1 MSYKE
6 KPQLHLYEYKNN
18 SFIQTAIIDDYKEV
32 SFERN
37 LYSAGTF
44 TITINYN
51 IPNALLFERGMFIQ
65 FGSDPYDFG
74 EILSIRDS
82 IGQDGKDSQIR
93 TITGYDARY
102 IFKRRII
109 KNLNSNGMWKMTAKG
124 EVCLRNLVADQCG
137 VNAETKRRLP
147 IINAIPSAENAI
159 GKEYSVSE
167 QFTNLYE
174 VCKTIATQSEIGWR
188 VKFDNGSLKLECFE
202 GTDRSNTV
210 QFSTD
215 FDSLRNGEF
224 SDSSESYSNA
234 IYIGGKGQND
244 ERDIYEGEDGTPNG
258 LDRFEAWDDQSQMT
272 TTDEYT
278 AEALSMLSQYGQ
290 TVNVSGN
297 GLAKCPY
304 IYKEQYDV
312 GDIITI
318 AFSGKTAKVQIL
330 SVTERWAW
338 NQYDINF
345 SFGKPQN
352 NLAEQL
358 QLMLRKIQGASNKAN
373 ATESVK
379 WYTIPTATSMLAD
392 DVTFN
397 TIGFT
402 GTMTANSTFTLY
414 RDSEGTGAKS
424 YNIYTKNLSGNYNL
438 TLTTGVSGKSNFTI
452 KGGQNI
458 VARILV
464 DEEGN
469 IISQGMTATSVI
481 ESGNTQPAT
490 SGGVADAIQDVV
502 DVSSSLPTDAVLH
515 YSFDDVP
522 DYPDGTATLR
532 QMEFSDTGG
541 WTATSDMTLTVENNS
556 LKIQSTGTRSVILA
570 THSALRSAT
579 LKGQLVKLKLISPNP
594 INSCAMQEQKGPSY
608 PSYLLTKISQSGNE
622 YIYAGVMPTDI
633 TAFSYLVIG
642 YQYQSQTDYI
652 LLEQIYIGDGSYST
666 PIIDNAN
673 GQNNVTNNGGIATK
687 GVSGKGVY
695 FLNGKYATANNF
707 NFTDNFSI
715 SVWVKPDNMENG
727 KKREIVSKSR
737 CFFLRNGD
745 GGSNNYL
752 FGAVYNKSTSIY
764 AFFIVQ
770 STLLDNTKYTHICI
784 TKNGTTVKA
793 FVDGGS
799 RRITNLNFTEMN
811 INNNN
816 LIINATDN
824 TSPQSVDD
832 LLIFD
837 RALSDTEVKALYQNK
852 ANTPKYYSWAD
863 WKLSQV

>member
-18 SFIQTAIIDDYKEV
+18 SFIQTAIIDDYQEV

-74 EILSIRDS
+74 EILSIRDV
-82 IGQDGKDSQIR
+82 IGQDGKGSQIR

-109 KNLNSNGMWKMTAKG
+109 KNLNANGMWKMTAKG
-124 EVCLRNLVADQCG
+124 EICLRNLIADQCG
-137 VNAETKRRLP
+137 ANAEEKRRLP
-147 IINAIPSAENAI
+147 ITNTIPLNENAL

-188 VKFDNGSLKLECFE
+188 VKFDNGSLKLECYE
-202 GTDRSNTV
+202 GTDRSDTV

-258 LDRFEAWDDQSQMT
+258 LERFEAWDAQSQMT

-304 IYKEQYDV
+304 VYKEQYNV

-318 AFSGKTAKVQIL
+318 SFSGKMAKVQIL

-358 QLMLRKIQGASNKAN
+358 QLMLRKIQGASNKEK

-379 WYTIPTATSMLAD
+379 WYTIPTVTSMPAD

-402 GTMTANSTFTLY
+402 GTMTANSTFALY
-414 RDSEGTGAKS
+414 RDSEGTGSKS
-424 YNIYTKNLSGNYNL
+424 YNVYCKNLSGNYTL
-438 TLTTGVSGKSNFTI
+438 TLTTGVSGATNFTI
-452 KGGQNI
+452 KGGSNI

-464 DEEGN
+464 DENGN
-469 IISQGMTATSVI
+469 IVSQGMTATSVV
-481 ESGNTQPAT
+481 ESGNNQPAT
-490 SGGVADAIQDVV
+490 SSGVSNAINNLNIQSVGSTSFKARLYSNIVNNTEYEFADIVSISDVTNAIISISTTSLGNVCGSTWL
-502 DVSSSLPTDAVLH
+502 VSIGNSEETCGIILLNKSGYGNGNKTLLKVNYDAVGNCSLVFKLSSL
-515 YSFDDVP
+515 
-522 DYPDGTATLR
+522 GI
-532 QMEFSDTGG
+532 FS
-541 WTATSDMTLTVENNS
+541 NNN
-556 LKIQSTGTRSVILA
+556 QSGYISILC
-570 THSALRSAT
+570 LNGQAT
-579 LKGQLVKLKLISPNP
+579 LKEKTTTQTSRSFTKSLETNQLDGNQIATDTLIDGVITNAKILNP
-594 INSCAMQEQKGPSY
+594 IFNMVNSGGSTTFYKISGMMGISMEAVFLLQSRAGELIVISCGHGDVTTLETPKIKR
-608 PSYLLTKISQSGNE
+608 LLTTYSKI
-622 YIYAGVMPTDI
+622 AG
-633 TAFSYLVIG
+633 FSYSGSDVYMAVNAYSHECILTQIAG
-642 YQYQSQTDYI
+642 NRITSISITSATQAQYNA
-652 LLEQIYIGDGSYST
+652 GT
-666 PIIDNAN
+666 PITIE
-673 GQNNVTNNGGIATK
+673 T
-687 GVSGKGVY
+687 
-695 FLNGKYATANNF
+695 
-707 NFTDNFSI
+707 
-715 SVWVKPDNMENG
+715 
-727 KKREIVSKSR
+727 
-737 CFFLRNGD
+737 
-745 GGSNNYL
+745 
-752 FGAVYNKSTSIY
+752 
-764 AFFIVQ
+764 
-770 STLLDNTKYTHICI
+770 
-784 TKNGTTVKA
+784 
-793 FVDGGS
+793 
-799 RRITNLNFTEMN
+799 
-811 INNNN
+811 
-816 LIINATDN
+816 
-824 TSPQSVDD
+824 
-832 LLIFD
+832 
-837 RALSDTEVKALYQNK
+837 
-852 ANTPKYYSWAD
+852 
-863 WKLSQV
+863 

>member
-1 MSYKE
+1 MKE
-6 KPQLHLYEYKNN
+6 KPILKLYKYEYSQFKQI
-18 SFIQTAIIDDYKEV
+18 SQIDDYQEI
-32 SFERN
+32 SFEHN
-37 LYSAGTF
+37 LYSAGQF

-74 EILSIRDS
+74 EILSIRDV
-82 IGQDGKDSQIR
+82 IGQDGKGSQIR

-109 KNLNSNGMWKMTAKG
+109 KNLNANGMWKMTAKG
-124 EVCLRNLVADQCG
+124 EICLRNLIADQCG
-137 VNAETKRRLP
+137 ANAEEKRRLP
-147 IINAIPSAENAI
+147 VTNTIPLNENAL

-188 VKFDNGSLKLECFE
+188 VKFDNGSLKLECYE
-202 GTDRSNTV
+202 GTDRSDTV

-304 IYKEQYDV
+304 IYKEQYNV

-318 AFSGKTAKVQIL
+318 SFSGKKAVVQIL

-358 QLMLRKIQGASNKAN
+358 QLMLRKIQGASNKEK

-379 WYTIPTATSMLAD
+379 WYTIPTATSMPAD

-402 GTMTANSTFTLY
+402 GTLTANSTFTLY

-424 YNIYTKNLSGNYNL
+424 YNVYCKNLSGNYTL
-438 TLTTGVSGKSNFTI
+438 TLTTGVSGATNFTI
-452 KGGQNI
+452 KGGSNI

-464 DEEGN
+464 DENGN
-469 IISQGMTATSVI
+469 IVSQGMTATSVI
-481 ESGNTQPAT
+481 ESGNNQPAT
-490 SGGVADAIQDVV
+490 SDGVNGAISAEEYARNMAIANAIKPVMRPKDDFGVVSTLAQFEANLVSGTKATACCGSQYITDGPGNGEWYNFIYIPHRNGIDKDSYLYGVLILCLMSVESNDVWIIHHLNGDWKSPLKIKD
-502 DVSSSLPTDAVLH
+502 DVSYEDITSECSAINDSITINKVYAYKQGNQVSLT
-515 YSFDDVP
+515 FDVTTKGASYAIVRIP
-522 DYPDGTATLR
+522 QRYT
-532 QMEFSDTGG
+532 E
-541 WTATSDMTLTVENNS
+541 
-556 LKIQSTGTRSVILA
+556 
-570 THSALRSAT
+570 RSADFNHQWWRYFVDNQT
-579 LKGQLVKLKLISPNP
+579 VIATTNQASEFYVMY
-594 INSCAMQEQKGPSY
+594 NSTVQ
-608 PSYLLTKISQSGNE
+608 
-622 YIYAGVMPTDI
+622 AGVSFI
-633 TAFSYLVIG
+633 
-642 YQYQSQTDYI
+642 QTFDY
-652 LLEQIYIGDGSYST
+652 
-666 PIIDNAN
+666 
-673 GQNNVTNNGGIATK
+673 
-687 GVSGKGVY
+687 
-695 FLNGKYATANNF
+695 
-707 NFTDNFSI
+707 
-715 SVWVKPDNMENG
+715 
-727 KKREIVSKSR
+727 
-737 CFFLRNGD
+737 
-745 GGSNNYL
+745 
-752 FGAVYNKSTSIY
+752 
-764 AFFIVQ
+764 FI
-770 STLLDNTKYTHICI
+770 
-784 TKNGTTVKA
+784 
-793 FVDGGS
+793 
-799 RRITNLNFTEMN
+799 
-811 INNNN
+811 
-816 LIINATDN
+816 
-824 TSPQSVDD
+824 
-832 LLIFD
+832 
-837 RALSDTEVKALYQNK
+837 
-852 ANTPKYYSWAD
+852 
-863 WKLSQV
+863 

>member
-1 MSYKE
+1 MSYKD

-18 SFIQTAIIDDYKEV
+18 SFLQIAIIDDFQEV
-32 SFERN
+32 SFEHN
-37 LYSAGTF
+37 LYSAGIF

-74 EILSIRDS
+74 EILSIRDV
-82 IGQDGKDSQIR
+82 IGQDGKGSQIR

-109 KNLNSNGMWKMTAKG
+109 KNLNANGMWKMTAKG
-124 EVCLRNLVADQCG
+124 ELCLRNLIADQCG
-137 VNAETKRRLP
+137 ANAEEKRRLP
-147 IINAIPSAENAI
+147 IINTIPQESDAL
-159 GKEYSVSE
+159 GKEYFVSE

-188 VKFDNGSLKLECFE
+188 VKFENGSLKLECYE
-202 GTDRSNTV
+202 GTDRSDTV

-244 ERDIYEGEDGTPNG
+244 ERDIYEGEDGNPNG

-304 IYKEQYDV
+304 VYKEQYDV

-358 QLMLRKIQGASNKAN
+358 QLMLRKIQGASNKEK

-379 WYTIPTATSMLAD
+379 WYTIPTVTSMPAD

-424 YNIYTKNLSGNYNL
+424 YNVYCKNLSGNYTL
-438 TLTTGVSGKSNFTI
+438 TLTTGVSGATNFTI
-452 KGGQNI
+452 KGGSNI

-464 DEEGN
+464 DENGN
-469 IISQGMTATSVI
+469 IVSQSMTATDAI
-481 ESGNTQPAT
+481 ESGNNQPAT
-490 SGGVADAIQDVV
+490 SGGVADELNNPIVKTFENGTGSDVIIHLGSFTTSNRRRIGLIADVETRRV
-502 DVSSSLPTDAVLH
+502 DSSAQEFVSIGIGNIWVLKSSPNFPYISEIYLYRTDDLH
-515 YSFDDVP
+515 YDVYLKAVSYAKTYIKITSPVNFTLDWFIVTSYQGTKVEPVSFISSDD
-522 DYPDGTATLR
+522 
-532 QMEFSDTGG
+532 
-541 WTATSDMTLTVENNS
+541 
-556 LKIQSTGTRSVILA
+556 
-570 THSALRSAT
+570 
-579 LKGQLVKLKLISPNP
+579 
-594 INSCAMQEQKGPSY
+594 
-608 PSYLLTKISQSGNE
+608 
-622 YIYAGVMPTDI
+622 
-633 TAFSYLVIG
+633 
-642 YQYQSQTDYI
+642 
-652 LLEQIYIGDGSYST
+652 
-666 PIIDNAN
+666 IDNIIYDTSITDCNNAFKKGKTKTYWFNSDVAN
-673 GQNNVTNNGGIATK
+673 IPTTNNGWYIISQCNPNQVSENNYITQIATVGSNFFK
-687 GVSGKGVY
+687 NEMYIRHAYLSGSSIVFSSWKKLINSADSIYVVSTTNTVVFDISSFYGSGLSLHFKFSATGNANRIHIAEGVV
-695 FLNGKYATANNF
+695 
-707 NFTDNFSI
+707 
-715 SVWVKPDNMENG
+715 SVWNNVG
-727 KKREIVSKSR
+727 KIEILYK
-737 CFFLRNGD
+737 
-745 GGSNNYL
+745 GSYISNITIDTQAKTITVDLTERTY
-752 FGAVYNKSTSIY
+752 GAWLSYEP
-764 AFFIVQ
+764 
-770 STLLDNTKYTHICI
+770 I
-784 TKNGTTVKA
+784 TD
-793 FVDGGS
+793 F
-799 RRITNLNFTEMN
+799 
-811 INNNN
+811 
-816 LIINATDN
+816 
-824 TSPQSVDD
+824 
-832 LLIFD
+832 
-837 RALSDTEVKALYQNK
+837 ALV
-852 ANTPKYYSWAD
+852 P
-863 WKLSQV
+863 

>member
-18 SFIQTAIIDDYKEV
+18 SFSQIAIIDDFQEV
-32 SFERN
+32 SFEHN

-74 EILSIRDS
+74 EILSIRDV
-82 IGQDGKDSQIR
+82 IGQDGKGSQIR
-93 TITGYDARY
+93 TIAGYDARY

-124 EVCLRNLVADQCG
+124 EICLRNLVADQCG
-137 VNAETKRRLP
+137 ANAEAKRRLP
-147 IINAIPSAENAI
+147 IINTIPSNENAI

-188 VKFDNGSLKLECFE
+188 VKFDNGSLSLECFE

-215 FDSLRNGEF
+215 FDSLRDGEF

-304 IYKEQYDV
+304 VYKEQYDV

-379 WYTIPTATSMLAD
+379 WYTIPTATSMPAD
-392 DVTFN
+392 DITFN

-402 GTMTANSTFTLY
+402 GTMNANSTFTLY

-424 YNIYTKNLSGNYNL
+424 YNVYCKNLSGNYTL
-438 TLTTGVSGKSNFTI
+438 TLTTRVSGASNFMI

-464 DEEGN
+464 DEDGN
-469 IISQGMTATSVI
+469 IINQGMTATDSV
-481 ESGNTQPAT
+481 ESGNTQPVT
-490 SGGVADAIQDVV
+490 SGGVYDILKHYPDVTYYNLAQSENIDCNNIKDRVCLVTALMNNWQD
-502 DVSSSLPTDAVLH
+502 LH
-515 YSFDDVP
+515 YPFQGLVFIITANNTDGDGFQKAISWG
-522 DYPDGTATLR
+522 YDGTFPEYTR
-532 QMEFSDTGG
+532 VCKNGVWQSWISIIKDTDIVNSVTKNNMNPVTSNAVYQIMMGKISYYVKILGNGDSTKLPLFENKIVIIFFRNGETIYQSRCSIVSVAYGG
-541 WTATSDMTLTVENNS
+541 VMKEDILYDNNLNLS
-556 LKIQSTGTRSVILA
+556 LSYDYSTGD
-570 THSALRSAT
+570 
-579 LKGQLVKLKLISPNP
+579 
-594 INSCAMQEQKGPSY
+594 
-608 PSYLLTKISQSGNE
+608 LT
-622 YIYAGVMPTDI
+622 
-633 TAFSYLVIG
+633 
-642 YQYQSQTDYI
+642 
-652 LLEQIYIGDGSYST
+652 
-666 PIIDNAN
+666 
-673 GQNNVTNNGGIATK
+673 VTNN
-687 GVSGKGVY
+687 SG
-695 FLNGKYATANNF
+695 
-707 NFTDNFSI
+707 
-715 SVWVKPDNMENG
+715 
-727 KKREIVSKSR
+727 
-737 CFFLRNGD
+737 
-745 GGSNNYL
+745 
-752 FGAVYNKSTSIY
+752 
-764 AFFIVQ
+764 
-770 STLLDNTKYTHICI
+770 
-784 TKNGTTVKA
+784 
-793 FVDGGS
+793 
-799 RRITNLNFTEMN
+799 
-811 INNNN
+811 N
-816 LIINATDN
+816 LIIGWYI
-824 TSPQSVDD
+824 S
-832 LLIFD
+832 
-837 RALSDTEVKALYQNK
+837 
-852 ANTPKYYSWAD
+852 TP
-863 WKLSQV
+863 

>member
-1 MSYKE
+1 MSYKT
-6 KPQLHLYEYKNN
+6 KPQIHLYEYKNN
-18 SFIQTAIIDDYKEV
+18 SFLQVAIIDDFQEV

-74 EILSIRDS
+74 EILSIRDV
-82 IGQDGKDSQIR
+82 IGQDGKGSQIR

-109 KNLNSNGMWKMTAKG
+109 KNLNANGMWKMTAKG
-124 EVCLRNLVADQCG
+124 EICLRNLIADQCG
-137 VNAETKRRLP
+137 ANAETKRQLP
-147 IINAIPSAENAI
+147 IINTIPQESDAI

-174 VCKTIATQSEIGWR
+174 VCKIIATQSEIGWR
-188 VKFDNGSLKLECFE
+188 VKFDNGSLKLECYE
-202 GTDRSNTV
+202 GTDRSDTV

-304 IYKEQYDV
+304 VYKEQYDV

-318 AFSGKTAKVQIL
+318 SFSGKKAVVQIL

-358 QLMLRKIQGASNKAN
+358 QLMLRKIQGASNKEK

-379 WYTIPTATSMLAD
+379 WYTIPTATSMPAD

-402 GTMTANSTFTLY
+402 GTLTANSTFTLY

-424 YNIYTKNLSGNYNL
+424 YNVYCKNLSGNYTL
-438 TLTTGVSGKSNFTI
+438 TLTTGVSGATNFTI
-452 KGGQNI
+452 KGGRNI

-464 DEEGN
+464 DENGN
-469 IISQGMTATSVI
+469 IVSQSMTATDLI
-481 ESGNTQPAT
+481 ESGNNQPIT
-490 SGGVADAIQDVV
+490 SNAVAYKKALNSWMVYCRTNSKTYIHPDVN
-502 DVSSSLPTDAVLH
+502 T
-515 YSFDDVP
+515 
-522 DYPDGTATLR
+522 
-532 QMEFSDTGG
+532 EFITKEK
-541 WTATSDMTLTVENNS
+541 WI
-556 LKIQSTGTRSVILA
+556 KVILS
-570 THSALRSAT
+570 THESYGVST
-579 LKGQLVKLKLISPNP
+579 SVSEYLVKLNLTPYDGNNYRGLVIKCIGGL
-594 INSCAMQEQKGPSY
+594 INSAEGDLLSY
-608 PSYLLTKISQSGNE
+608 
-622 YIYAGVMPTDI
+622 
-633 TAFSYLVIG
+633 FSSSIG
-642 YQYQSQTDYI
+642 WDEGGI
-652 LLEQIYIGDGSYST
+652 FI
-666 PIIDNAN
+666 
-673 GQNNVTNNGGIATK
+673 QNNTQYN
-687 GVSGKGVY
+687 Y
-695 FLNGKYATANNF
+695 FVAIV
-707 NFTDNFSI
+707 I
-715 SVWVKPDNMENG
+715 SM
-727 KKREIVSKSR
+727 
-737 CFFLRNGD
+737 
-745 GGSNNYL
+745 Y
-752 FGAVYNKSTSIY
+752 
-764 AFFIVQ
+764 
-770 STLLDNTKYTHICI
+770 
-784 TKNGTTVKA
+784 
-793 FVDGGS
+793 
-799 RRITNLNFTEMN
+799 
-811 INNNN
+811 
-816 LIINATDN
+816 
-824 TSPQSVDD
+824 
-832 LLIFD
+832 D
-837 RALSDTEVKALYQNK
+837 R
-852 ANTPKYYSWAD
+852 
-863 WKLSQV
+863 

>member
-32 SFERN
+32 SFEHN

-74 EILSIRDS
+74 EILSIRDV
-82 IGQDGKDSQIR
+82 IGQDGKGSQIR

-109 KNLNSNGMWKMTAKG
+109 KNLNANGMWKMTAKG
-124 EVCLRNLVADQCG
+124 EICLRNLIADQCG
-137 VNAETKRRLP
+137 ANAEEKRRLP
-147 IINAIPSAENAI
+147 VTNTIPLNENAL

-188 VKFDNGSLKLECFE
+188 VKFENGSLALECFE

-215 FDSLRNGEF
+215 FDSLRDGEF

-278 AEALSMLSQYGQ
+278 TEALSMLSQYGQ

-318 AFSGKTAKVQIL
+318 SFSGKTAKVQIL

-358 QLMLRKIQGASNKAN
+358 QLMLRKIQGASNKAS

-379 WYTIPTATSMLAD
+379 WYTIPTAAAMPND

-424 YNIYTKNLSGNYNL
+424 YNVYTKNLSGNYNL

-469 IISQGMTATSVI
+469 IISQGMTATNVI
-481 ESGNTQPAT
+481 ESGNNQPVTSNAVYNNFVNKYRQRKSINNNVDATLTLSALGFFTCCLITLAKDSNAHTGIGILYWDYAT
-490 SGGVADAIQDVV
+490 SQLSIHWLKQVIN
-502 DVSSSLPTDAVLH
+502 
-515 YSFDDVP
+515 Y
-522 DYPDGTATLR
+522 
-532 QMEFSDTGG
+532 
-541 WTATSDMTLTVENNS
+541 TV
-556 LKIQSTGTRSVILA
+556 T
-570 THSALRSAT
+570 
-579 LKGQLVKLKLISPNP
+579 
-594 INSCAMQEQKGPSY
+594 
-608 PSYLLTKISQSGNE
+608 LTKISNTQSKLSVNTSNS
-622 YIYAGVMPTDI
+622 IRL
-633 TAFSYLVIG
+633 S
-642 YQYQSQTDYI
+642 I
-652 LLEQIYIGDGSYST
+652 LD
-666 PIIDNAN
+666 
-673 GQNNVTNNGGIATK
+673 
-687 GVSGKGVY
+687 
-695 FLNGKYATANNF
+695 LNG
-707 NFTDNFSI
+707 
-715 SVWVKPDNMENG
+715 EG
-727 KKREIVSKSR
+727 
-737 CFFLRNGD
+737 L
-745 GGSNNYL
+745 L
-752 FGAVYNKSTSIY
+752 
-764 AFFIVQ
+764 
-770 STLLDNTKYTHICI
+770 TL
-784 TKNGTTVKA
+784 
-793 FVDGGS
+793 S
-799 RRITNLNFTEMN
+799 
-811 INNNN
+811 
-816 LIINATDN
+816 
-824 TSPQSVDD
+824 
-832 LLIFD
+832 
-837 RALSDTEVKALYQNK
+837 
-852 ANTPKYYSWAD
+852 
-863 WKLSQV
+863 

>member
-6 KPQLHLYEYKNN
+6 KPQLHLYEYENN
-18 SFIQTAIIDDYKEV
+18 SFSQTAIIDDYQEV

-74 EILSIRDS
+74 EILSIRDT
-82 IGQDGKDSQIR
+82 IGQDGKGSQIR

-109 KNLNSNGMWKMTAKG
+109 KNLNANGMWKMTAKG
-124 EVCLRNLVADQCG
+124 ELCLRNLIADQCG
-137 VNAETKRRLP
+137 ANAETKRQLP
-147 IINAIPSAENAI
+147 IINTIPQESDAI

-188 VKFDNGSLKLECFE
+188 VKFNNGSLTLECFE
-202 GTDRSNTV
+202 GTNRSSTV

-258 LDRFEAWDDQSQMT
+258 LERFEAWDDQSQMT

-278 AEALSMLSQYGQ
+278 AEALSMLTQYGQ

-297 GLAKCPY
+297 GLAKSPY
-304 IYKEQYDV
+304 VYKEQYDV

-318 AFSGKTAKVQIL
+318 AFSGKKASVQIL

-358 QLMLRKIQGASNKAN
+358 QLMLRKIQGASNKEK

-379 WYTIPTATSMLAD
+379 WYTIPTVSAMPAD

-402 GTMTANSTFTLY
+402 GTMTENSTFTLY

-424 YNIYTKNLSGNYNL
+424 YNVYCKNLSGNYTL
-438 TLTTGVSGKSNFTI
+438 TLTTGVSGASNFTI
-452 KGGQNI
+452 KGGSNI

-464 DEEGN
+464 DENGN
-469 IISQGMTATSVI
+469 IVSQSMTATDTI
-481 ESGNTQPAT
+481 ESGNNQPISSNGLANSNLNPVDTVT
-490 SGGVADAIQDVV
+490 SGNLHSVTSNAVAG
-502 DVSSSLPTDAVLH
+502 AVKAV
-515 YSFDDVP
+515 FP
-522 DYPDGTATLR
+522 DYTKRELIYNSVSTAI
-532 QMEFSDTGG
+532 
-541 WTATSDMTLTVENNS
+541 WTATYTFPKNGL
-556 LKIQSTGTRSVILA
+556 
-570 THSALRSAT
+570 
-579 LKGQLVKLKLISPNP
+579 LV
-594 INSCAMQEQKGPSY
+594 CAGYGDNQYTS
-608 PSYLLTKISQSGNE
+608 
-622 YIYAGVMPTDI
+622 
-633 TAFSYLVIG
+633 FIG
-642 YQYQSQTDYI
+642 F
-652 LLEQIYIGDGSYST
+652 
-666 PIIDNAN
+666 IIDGYRTFDQGNADEW
-673 GQNNVTNNGGIATK
+673 IHLECYAKK
-687 GVSGKGVY
+687 GTVVDLQIVLSRFNSGLY
-695 FLNGKYATANNF
+695 F
-707 NFTDNFSI
+707 I
-715 SVWVKPDNMENG
+715 PCE
-727 KKREIVSKSR
+727 
-737 CFFLRNGD
+737 
-745 GGSNNYL
+745 
-752 FGAVYNKSTSIY
+752 
-764 AFFIVQ
+764 
-770 STLLDNTKYTHICI
+770 
-784 TKNGTTVKA
+784 
-793 FVDGGS
+793 
-799 RRITNLNFTEMN
+799 
-811 INNNN
+811 
-816 LIINATDN
+816 
-824 TSPQSVDD
+824 
-832 LLIFD
+832 
-837 RALSDTEVKALYQNK
+837 
-852 ANTPKYYSWAD
+852 
-863 WKLSQV
+863 

>member
-18 SFIQTAIIDDYKEV
+18 SFSQIAIIDDFQEV

-37 LYSAGTF
+37 LYSAGVF

-74 EILSIRDS
+74 EILSIRDV
-82 IGQDGKDSQIR
+82 IGQDGKGSQIR

-109 KNLNSNGMWKMTAKG
+109 KNLNANGMWKMTAKG
-124 EVCLRNLVADQCG
+124 ELCLRNLIADQCG
-137 VNAETKRRLP
+137 ANAEEKRRLP
-147 IINAIPSAENAI
+147 VTNTIPSNENAI

-188 VKFDNGSLKLECFE
+188 VKFENESLKLECYE
-202 GTDRSNTV
+202 GTDRSDTV

-215 FDSLRNGEF
+215 FDSLREGEF
-224 SDSSESYSNA
+224 SDSSESYSNV

-278 AEALSMLSQYGQ
+278 AEALSMLTQYGQ

-358 QLMLRKIQGASNKAN
+358 QLMLRKIQGASNKEK

-379 WYTIPTATSMLAD
+379 WYTIPTVTSMPSD

-424 YNIYTKNLSGNYNL
+424 YNVYCKNLSGNYTL
-438 TLTTGVSGKSNFTI
+438 TLTTGVSGASNFTI
-452 KGGQNI
+452 KGGSNI

-464 DEEGN
+464 DENGN
-469 IISQGMTATSVI
+469 IISQSMTATDLI
-481 ESGNTQPAT
+481 ESGNNQPAT
-490 SGGVADAIQDVV
+490 SSGVFNTINEGNFISSGLKATYTFEKTISEPNVWTDIITTADINNSGLYAFVIQLYGGFWYSEYLSFLLYLFTHTTNENSVSTIYFNQSGHAFNQGVANLRVLRHVKSASYNKCSIQMNL
-502 DVSSSLPTDAVLH
+502 SK
-515 YSFDDVP
+515 
-522 DYPDGTATLR
+522 
-532 QMEFSDTGG
+532 TG
-541 WTATSDMTLTVENNS
+541 AE
-556 LKIQSTGTRSVILA
+556 
-570 THSALRSAT
+570 
-579 LKGQLVKLKLISPNP
+579 VKLH
-594 INSCAMQEQKGPSY
+594 
-608 PSYLLTKISQSGNE
+608 
-622 YIYAGVMPTDI
+622 I
-633 TAFSYLVIG
+633 TAY
-642 YQYQSQTDYI
+642 
-652 LLEQIYIGDGSYST
+652 
-666 PIIDNAN
+666 
-673 GQNNVTNNGGIATK
+673 
-687 GVSGKGVY
+687 
-695 FLNGKYATANNF
+695 
-707 NFTDNFSI
+707 
-715 SVWVKPDNMENG
+715 
-727 KKREIVSKSR
+727 
-737 CFFLRNGD
+737 
-745 GGSNNYL
+745 
-752 FGAVYNKSTSIY
+752 
-764 AFFIVQ
+764 
-770 STLLDNTKYTHICI
+770 
-784 TKNGTTVKA
+784 
-793 FVDGGS
+793 
-799 RRITNLNFTEMN
+799 
-811 INNNN
+811 
-816 LIINATDN
+816 
-824 TSPQSVDD
+824 
-832 LLIFD
+832 
-837 RALSDTEVKALYQNK
+837 
-852 ANTPKYYSWAD
+852 
-863 WKLSQV
+863 KLG